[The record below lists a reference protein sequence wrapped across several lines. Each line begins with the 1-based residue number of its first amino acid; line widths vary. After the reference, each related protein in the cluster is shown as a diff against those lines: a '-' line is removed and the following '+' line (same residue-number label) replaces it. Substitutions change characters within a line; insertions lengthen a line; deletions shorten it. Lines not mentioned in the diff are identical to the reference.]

1 MAGYWGGKKVCRV
14 EVGAKTKT
22 SPPRQTKGNFFHISR
37 RNPKSL
43 LNAKESI
50 QCKLLWA
57 NIPLWSD
64 LRYSKIFQQWKS
76 GPEIYV
82 RRLLKK
88 FYGSRSLIVSSE
100 RQIGETFIHCHCTFP
115 LNFWWN
121 LTIREKK
128 GFEKEEIRNEEKNW
142 ERWERNLIGAKRC
155 GIDLRPRPN
164 KQIIR
169 GRNITSI
176 PKLQNSSQFRKYM
189 EEAL

>member
-1 MAGYWGGKKVCRV
+1 MYFIRYLSSSLVCLYRYKDWPSRYSFKRINLTLRLWQAAGYWGGKKVCQI
-14 EVGAKTKT
+14 EAGAKTKT

-50 QCKLLWA
+50 WCKILWV
-57 NIPLWSD
+57 NISLWSD
-64 LRYSKIFQQWKS
+64 TRRYSKIFQQWKS

-128 GFEKEEIRNEEKNW
+128 LEMKRRIERDGKEI
-142 ERWERNLIGAKRC
+142 
-155 GIDLRPRPN
+155 
-164 KQIIR
+164 
-169 GRNITSI
+169 
-176 PKLQNSSQFRKYM
+176 
-189 EEAL
+189 